1 MLRQLLILAKL
12 VQTRLV
18 FSCGTK
24 HVQLICSLAK
34 TKFPKFPTANW
45 TRTTICIAAS
55 VGAPFAWVLVLPPGE
70 ALLLLF
76 SDKLICISVTPP
88 ASSQPLSPPCCL
100 SADCQKFI
108 YLTPKK
114 LTQTPVRRTTAYPGT
129 PPHSPS
135 PTLTTGGVACHE
147 KRNPIYLP
155 APKLDYN

>member
-55 VGAPFAWVLVLPPGE
+55 VGAQAFAWVLVLPPGE

-129 PPHSPS
+129 PPTP
-135 PTLTTGGVACHE
+135 PLTTGGVACHE